1 MENIDLS
8 EASLQNIMTAITDN
22 LGSTGNGDHAVA
34 GSEKESTS
42 SCLMIN
48 STVEQALLRVANS
61 NIPDDN
67 KDKAKEVKKIAD
79 VTKAMDLDGDV
90 RKGAKKGRL
99 FGSKYRTHSNF
110 SKKYVSDNFMRR
122 LVTQNKKSNTNKA
135 SPPSSYDRWSR
146 GEIVSDEF
154 VAVEKEKIAKPTIQ
168 RKGRL
173 FQKKYQRR

>member
-8 EASLQNIMTAITDN
+8 ETSLQNIMIAITDN
-22 LGSTGNGDHAVA
+22 LGSTGNGDHAVE
-34 GSEKESTS
+34 GSEEESTS
-42 SCLMIN
+42 SCLMIT
-48 STVEQALLRVANS
+48 STVEQALLREANS
-61 NIPDDN
+61 NIPEEN
-67 KDKAKEVKKIAD
+67 KGKGKEVKKYAD
-79 VTKAMDLDGDV
+79 VSKAMVLDGSAS
-90 RKGAKKGRL
+90 KGAKKGRL
-99 FGSKYRTHSNF
+99 FGSKYRTHSTF

-135 SPPSSYDRWSR
+135 SSSSSYDRWSR

-154 VAVEKEKIAKPTIQ
+154 VADEKEKIAKPTIQ